1 LAGRKDK
8 SERER
13 RRKMTEEEEEE
24 EEEEEGC
31 SRWISF
37 ECFFFSFLLWGTVKT
52 KTDALVFFF

>member
-1 LAGRKDK
+1 
-8 SERER
+8 
-13 RRKMTEEEEEE
+13 MTEEEDEE

-52 KTDALVFFF
+52 KTDALVFFSDDFYGFIFFRDLGVF